1 MRLQNS
7 IRGAYQ
13 IGETLSYAEGG
24 GGKSLFGGVL
34 KAEKIRLWVGVQLL
48 KMMVG
53 GCMFC

>member
-13 IGETLSYAEGG
+13 IGETLSYAG

-34 KAEKIRLWVGVQLL
+34 KAEKIRL
-48 KMMVG
+48 
-53 GCMFC
+53 

>member
-24 GGKSLFGGVL
+24 GG
-34 KAEKIRLWVGVQLL
+34 EKLIW
-48 KMMVG
+48 
-53 GCMFC
+53 GCIES

>member
-34 KAEKIRLWVGVQLL
+34 KAEKIRL
-48 KMMVG
+48 
-53 GCMFC
+53 